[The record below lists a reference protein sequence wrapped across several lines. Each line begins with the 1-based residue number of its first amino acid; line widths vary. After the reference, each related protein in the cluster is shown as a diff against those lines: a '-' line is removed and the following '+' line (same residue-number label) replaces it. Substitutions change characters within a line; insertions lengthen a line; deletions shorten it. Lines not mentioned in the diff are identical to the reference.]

1 MIAADDYQIY
11 FISGFVLQTGIMY
24 FFGFLLFHLGHLLYA
39 IAFPLKAKLFMIDYA
54 RAAHL
59 IEMVTLIVLGIIPG
73 TIIVSIS
80 EYQFDGFLPHLC
92 VPGSRDV
99 FFYTLTLTIEI
110 GATIGLSMLFIAFWI
125 LRQVRE

>member
-1 MIAADDYQIY
+1 
-11 FISGFVLQTGIMY
+11 MY

-54 RAAHL
+54 RIAHL
-59 IEMVTLIVLGIIPG
+59 VEMIIIIVLGAIPG
-73 TIIVSIS
+73 IIIVSTS

-92 VPGSRDV
+92 IPGNRDV

-125 LRQVRE
+125 LHQVHECYV